1 MSSNP
6 LQFLILTAA
15 GWLSRHQQAVLAY
28 LQAENAVLR
37 EQLAAT
43 GCQPRFTD
51 RQRRRLA
58 RAAKGIPR
66 RVLRHIGTI
75 VTPDTLLRWYRRL
88 VAAKYDGS
96 ANRRGFGRPPI
107 ANDLQNL
114 IISIATKCRS
124 WGYTRIRGVLQS
136 LGITVSRSTIA
147 RVLREAGIDPAP
159 ERRKGMSWKTFM
171 ESHFGCIAAIDT
183 FTVEVLT
190 FAGLVRYHVLFVIDI
205 ATRRVEIAGI
215 TNNACGRW
223 TEQIARNLT
232 DELDGFLRNTR
243 YLIMDRDPI
252 FTNHFRQILKWR
264 GVEAV
269 RLPVR
274 SPNLN
279 SFAERFV
286 LSIKSECLSK
296 IIPLGERHLR
306 WAIREYAAH
315 YHEERPHQGIGNVII
330 DPPAQ
335 AVNDD
340 REIVCSERLGGVL
353 KHFHRSA
360 T

>member
-1 MSSNP
+1 M
-6 LQFLILTAA
+6 TAA
-15 GWLSRHQQAVLAY
+15 G
-28 LQAENAVLR
+28 
-37 EQLAAT
+37 
-43 GCQPRFTD
+43 CKPRFTD
-51 RQRRRLA
+51 KQRRRLA
-58 RAAKGIPR
+58 RAANGIPR
-66 RVLRHIGTI
+66 RVLLRLGTI
-75 VTPDTLLRWYRRL
+75 VTADTLLRWYRRL

-96 ANRRGFGRPPI
+96 ADRRGRGRPPI
-107 ANDLQNL
+107 AGELQAL
-114 IISIATKCRS
+114 IISIALTCTS

-159 ERRKGMSWKTFM
+159 ERRKGMSWKTFI
-171 ESHFGCIAAIDT
+171 ESHFGCIAAIDI

-223 TEQIARNLT
+223 AEQIARNLT
-232 DELDGFLRNTR
+232 DEFDGFLRNTR

-252 FTNHFRQILKWR
+252 FTDHFRQILKWR

-269 RLPVR
+269 RLPAR

-296 IIPLGERHLR
+296 IIPLGEHHLR
-306 WAIREYAAH
+306 WAIREYVEH
-315 YHEERPHQGIGNVII
+315 YHSERPHQGIDNVLI
-330 DPPAQ
+330 DQPSGA
-335 AVNDD
+335 ANDD
-340 REIVCSERLGGVL
+340 AEIVCTERLGGVL
-353 KHFHRSA
+353 KHFRRSA
-360 T
+360 A

>member
-1 MSSNP
+1 MTPNS

-15 GWLSRHQQAVLAY
+15 GWLNRQQQSALAY
-28 LQAENAVLR
+28 LQAENGVLR
-37 EQLAAT
+37 EQLAAA
-43 GCQPRFTD
+43 GCKPRFTD
-51 RQRRRLA
+51 KQRRRLA

-96 ANRRGFGRPPI
+96 ANRRGLGRPPI

-124 WGYTRIRGVLQS
+124 WGYTRISGVLQC

-147 RVLREAGIDPAP
+147 RILREAGIDPAP
-159 ERRKGMSWKTFM
+159 ERRKGMSWKTFI

-232 DELDGFLRNTR
+232 DECDGFLRNTR

-264 GVEAV
+264 GVKAV
-269 RLPVR
+269 RLPAR
-274 SPNLN
+274 SPNLKGYASHCT
-279 SFAERFV
+279 SFTRSDSTFEKTRRSESFRPCALVGASRPGGSKRHSF
-286 LSIKSECLSK
+286 LSL
-296 IIPLGERHLR
+296 
-306 WAIREYAAH
+306 
-315 YHEERPHQGIGNVII
+315 
-330 DPPAQ
+330 
-335 AVNDD
+335 
-340 REIVCSERLGGVL
+340 
-353 KHFHRSA
+353 
-360 T
+360 